1 MAKDYD
7 SQSIE
12 VLSGLDP
19 VRKRPGMY
27 TDTASPNHLIQE
39 VVDNSIDEALA
50 GHCSTIK
57 VILAKDGIISV
68 IDDGRGMPTDKHPEH
83 KVSGVELI
91 MCKLHAGAKFSGED
105 YNFSGGLHGV
115 GVSVV
120 NALSENLEVRVKRDS
135 KEHQIIF
142 SNGDKVSELKEIGE
156 VGLRNTGTSI
166 TFKPNPDYF
175 ENIEIQV
182 FLDKGLS
189 QQQLGDLR
197 KNLAE
202 RPFVL
207 HTEDSVYLRFIS
219 NKEAAETFIQ
229 NTGEDFTQFLEDNP
243 LRDSYVFSVSEEF
256 QSSEQLTLIAKELET
271 QPGVFEVSYMTDLVD
286 SINKNLFKV
295 SLIMGGFILIL
306 IVTVIML
313 INNTIRLALFSQ
325 RFLIRSMQLVGATRG
340 FIRKPFLIRAFLF
353 GVLAGILASGILYA
367 LLEYTKG
374 NIEGFASLQNTELML
389 LLFVGLTVTG
399 GFLSGISTLRSVNKY
414 LNMSLDELY

>member
-1 MAKDYD
+1 MANPAKAKKQLGYFKFG
-7 SQSIE
+7 S
-12 VLSGLDP
+12 VLFSTTLSLFIVGLF
-19 VRKRPGMY
+19 GII
-27 TDTASPNHLIQE
+27 LIQA
-39 VVDNSIDEALA
+39 SSLTKMI
-50 GHCSTIK
+50 
-57 VILAKDGIISV
+57 
-68 IDDGRGMPTDKHPEH
+68 R
-83 KVSGVELI
+83 
-91 MCKLHAGAKFSGED
+91 
-105 YNFSGGLHGV
+105 
-115 GVSVV
+115 
-120 NALSENLEVRVKRDS
+120 
-135 KEHQIIF
+135 
-142 SNGDKVSELKEIGE
+142 
-156 VGLRNTGTSI
+156 
-166 TFKPNPDYF
+166 

-189 QQQLGDLR
+189 QQQLVDLR
-197 KNLAE
+197 KNLEE

-219 NKEAAETFIQ
+219 NKEAAETFIK
-229 NTGEDFTQFLEDNP
+229 NTGEDFTKFLEDNP

-256 QSSEQLTLIAKELET
+256 QNSEQLTLIAKELET

-367 LLEYTKG
+367 LLEYTKE

-399 GFLSGISTLRSVNKY
+399 GLLSGISTLRSVNKY

>member
-1 MAKDYD
+1 MANPAKAKKQLGYFKFG
-7 SQSIE
+7 S
-12 VLSGLDP
+12 VLFSTTLSLFIVGLF
-19 VRKRPGMY
+19 GII
-27 TDTASPNHLIQE
+27 LIQA
-39 VVDNSIDEALA
+39 SSL
-50 GHCSTIK
+50 TK
-57 VILAKDGIISV
+57 II
-68 IDDGRGMPTDKHPEH
+68 R
-83 KVSGVELI
+83 
-91 MCKLHAGAKFSGED
+91 
-105 YNFSGGLHGV
+105 
-115 GVSVV
+115 
-120 NALSENLEVRVKRDS
+120 
-135 KEHQIIF
+135 
-142 SNGDKVSELKEIGE
+142 
-156 VGLRNTGTSI
+156 
-166 TFKPNPDYF
+166 

-189 QQQLGDLR
+189 QQQLADLR
-197 KNLAE
+197 KDLAKK
-202 RPFVL
+202 PFVL
-207 HTEDSVYLRFIS
+207 QTEDSVYLRFIS
-219 NKEAAETFIQ
+219 NKEAAETFIK
-229 NTGEDFTQFLEDNP
+229 NTGEDFTKFLEDNP

-256 QSSEQLTLIAKELET
+256 QSSEQLTSIAKELET

-340 FIRKPFLIRAFLF
+340 FIRKPFIIRAFLF
-353 GVLAGILASGILYA
+353 GVLAGILASGILFA

>member
-1 MAKDYD
+1 MANPAKAKKQLGYFKFG
-7 SQSIE
+7 S
-12 VLSGLDP
+12 VLFSTTLSLFIVGLF
-19 VRKRPGMY
+19 GII
-27 TDTASPNHLIQE
+27 LIQA
-39 VVDNSIDEALA
+39 SSLTKMI
-50 GHCSTIK
+50 
-57 VILAKDGIISV
+57 
-68 IDDGRGMPTDKHPEH
+68 R
-83 KVSGVELI
+83 
-91 MCKLHAGAKFSGED
+91 
-105 YNFSGGLHGV
+105 
-115 GVSVV
+115 
-120 NALSENLEVRVKRDS
+120 
-135 KEHQIIF
+135 
-142 SNGDKVSELKEIGE
+142 
-156 VGLRNTGTSI
+156 
-166 TFKPNPDYF
+166 

-256 QSSEQLTLIAKELET
+256 QSSEQLILIAKELET

>member
-1 MAKDYD
+1 MANPAKAKKQLGYFKFG
-7 SQSIE
+7 S
-12 VLSGLDP
+12 VLFSTTLSLFIVGLF
-19 VRKRPGMY
+19 GII
-27 TDTASPNHLIQE
+27 LIQA
-39 VVDNSIDEALA
+39 SSLTKMI
-50 GHCSTIK
+50 
-57 VILAKDGIISV
+57 
-68 IDDGRGMPTDKHPEH
+68 R
-83 KVSGVELI
+83 
-91 MCKLHAGAKFSGED
+91 
-105 YNFSGGLHGV
+105 
-115 GVSVV
+115 
-120 NALSENLEVRVKRDS
+120 
-135 KEHQIIF
+135 
-142 SNGDKVSELKEIGE
+142 
-156 VGLRNTGTSI
+156 
-166 TFKPNPDYF
+166 

-271 QPGVFEVSYMTDLVD
+271 QPGVFEVSYMTDFVD

>member
-1 MAKDYD
+1 MANPAKAKKQLGYFKFG
-7 SQSIE
+7 S
-12 VLSGLDP
+12 VLFSTTLSLFIVGLF
-19 VRKRPGMY
+19 GII
-27 TDTASPNHLIQE
+27 LIQA
-39 VVDNSIDEALA
+39 SSLTKMI
-50 GHCSTIK
+50 
-57 VILAKDGIISV
+57 
-68 IDDGRGMPTDKHPEH
+68 R
-83 KVSGVELI
+83 
-91 MCKLHAGAKFSGED
+91 
-105 YNFSGGLHGV
+105 
-115 GVSVV
+115 
-120 NALSENLEVRVKRDS
+120 
-135 KEHQIIF
+135 
-142 SNGDKVSELKEIGE
+142 
-156 VGLRNTGTSI
+156 
-166 TFKPNPDYF
+166 

-340 FIRKPFLIRAFLF
+340 FIRKPFIIRAFLF
-353 GVLAGILASGILYA
+353 GVLAGILASGILFA

>member
-1 MAKDYD
+1 MANPAKAKKQLGYFKFG
-7 SQSIE
+7 S
-12 VLSGLDP
+12 VLFSTTLSLFIVGLF
-19 VRKRPGMY
+19 GII
-27 TDTASPNHLIQE
+27 LIQA
-39 VVDNSIDEALA
+39 SSLTKMI
-50 GHCSTIK
+50 
-57 VILAKDGIISV
+57 
-68 IDDGRGMPTDKHPEH
+68 R
-83 KVSGVELI
+83 
-91 MCKLHAGAKFSGED
+91 
-105 YNFSGGLHGV
+105 
-115 GVSVV
+115 
-120 NALSENLEVRVKRDS
+120 
-135 KEHQIIF
+135 
-142 SNGDKVSELKEIGE
+142 
-156 VGLRNTGTSI
+156 
-166 TFKPNPDYF
+166 

-340 FIRKPFLIRAFLF
+340 FIRKLFIIRAFLF

>member
-1 MAKDYD
+1 MANPAKAKKQLGYFKFG
-7 SQSIE
+7 S
-12 VLSGLDP
+12 VLFSTTLSLFIVGLF
-19 VRKRPGMY
+19 GII
-27 TDTASPNHLIQE
+27 LIQ
-39 VVDNSIDEALA
+39 SSSL
-50 GHCSTIK
+50 TK
-57 VILAKDGIISV
+57 
-68 IDDGRGMPTDKHPEH
+68 
-83 KVSGVELI
+83 LI
-91 MCKLHAGAKFSGED
+91 
-105 YNFSGGLHGV
+105 
-115 GVSVV
+115 
-120 NALSENLEVRVKRDS
+120 R
-135 KEHQIIF
+135 
-142 SNGDKVSELKEIGE
+142 
-156 VGLRNTGTSI
+156 
-166 TFKPNPDYF
+166 

-189 QQQLGDLR
+189 QKQLTDLR
-197 KNLAE
+197 KNLSE

-207 HTEDSVYLRFIS
+207 HAEDSVYLRFIS
-219 NKEAAETFIQ
+219 NKEAAETFIK
-229 NTGEDFTQFLEDNP
+229 NTGEDFTKFLEDNP

-306 IVTVIML
+306 IITVIML

-353 GVLAGILASGILYA
+353 GVLAGILASGILFA

-374 NIEGFASLQNTELML
+374 NIEGFASLQNTELIL
-389 LLFVGLTVTG
+389 LLFAGLTVTG

>member
-1 MAKDYD
+1 MANPAKAKKQLGYFKFG
-7 SQSIE
+7 S
-12 VLSGLDP
+12 VLFSTTLSLFIVGLF
-19 VRKRPGMY
+19 GII
-27 TDTASPNHLIQE
+27 LIQA
-39 VVDNSIDEALA
+39 SSLTKMI
-50 GHCSTIK
+50 
-57 VILAKDGIISV
+57 
-68 IDDGRGMPTDKHPEH
+68 R
-83 KVSGVELI
+83 
-91 MCKLHAGAKFSGED
+91 
-105 YNFSGGLHGV
+105 
-115 GVSVV
+115 
-120 NALSENLEVRVKRDS
+120 
-135 KEHQIIF
+135 
-142 SNGDKVSELKEIGE
+142 
-156 VGLRNTGTSI
+156 
-166 TFKPNPDYF
+166 

-197 KNLAE
+197 KDLAKK
-202 RPFVL
+202 PFVL
-207 HTEDSVYLRFIS
+207 QTEDSVYLRFIS

-229 NTGEDFTQFLEDNP
+229 NTGEDFTKFLEDNP

-306 IVTVIML
+306 IITEIML